1 MKTHWKTL
9 IYAILGNFMIAVINF
24 LILTKPF
31 LAEGKSQ
38 YTMITANALILL
50 VFGIGIGKLL
60 AVKNQYTTPSASYRN
75 GMLLREFIWARH
87 GFKLSIVLL
96 LWLICLC
103 NPLLAVKNQYTTPSA
118 SYRNGMLLRE
128 FIWARH
134 GFKLSI
140 VLLLWLI
147 CLCNPEIVYR
157 LSDLLSLN
165 PPYDGLNNPY
175 LVSVWKQFI
184 IYYVTS
190 IPSITAWVM
199 CYMMG

>member
-31 LAEGKSQ
+31 LAERKSQ

-50 VFGIGIGKLL
+50 VFGIGIGK
-60 AVKNQYTTPSASYRN
+60 
-75 GMLLREFIWARH
+75 
-87 GFKLSIVLL
+87 
-96 LWLICLC
+96 
-103 NPLLAVKNQYTTPSA
+103 LLAVKNQYTTPSA

-199 CYMMG
+199 CYITFVLQEDKLQFQYDKKIFGDL